1 MIPEDNRRYFMAKAI
16 IINQKDNVAV
26 MIEPAGA
33 GREIL
38 ADSGKGG
45 AAVFNAATDIPAYHK
60 TALTD
65 IAKGEAVIK
74 YGEEIGI
81 ATEDI
86 SKGSHVHT
94 HNVTSRQLLVNV

>member
-1 MIPEDNRRYFMAKAI
+1 MAKAI
-16 IINQKDNVAV
+16 IVNQKDNVAV
-26 MIEPAGA
+26 MIEPAEA

-45 AAVFNAATDIPAYHK
+45 VTAFTAATDIPVYHK

-65 IAKGEAVIK
+65 IAKGGVVIK

-86 SKGSHVHT
+86 PKGSHVHT
-94 HNVTSRQLLVNV
+94 HNVTSRQLLVNFV